1 MRPLFFREVFV
12 SVREKILLL
21 EQSMLQEV
29 IGQESIIRSVIV
41 CLLCDANV
49 LLEGMP
55 GLAKTRSVK
64 SLAKYLDAKF
74 QRIQFTPDLLPTDIT
89 GSDIYVADSQLP
101 EDAFQF
107 RQGPIFGNIVLV
119 DEINRAP
126 PKVQSALLEAME
138 ERQVTVSGKSHRLDK
153 LFMTL
158 ATQNPVEQEGTY
170 NLPEAQ
176 LDRFLMKILV
186 QYPKKENEKDIMRLV
201 RRERTRKYSQLVYS
215 EQDSFKT
222 SPSSVQL
229 SQDVIFSAWGEISDV
244 HVSDAIEDY
253 VVSIIDATRNP
264 TEYDVE
270 LAEWIV
276 EGASP
281 RATLALD
288 VASRAHAW
296 LEGRDYVTPMDVHA
310 IIYNVLRHRLVLS
323 FQAVSADVTSDIVIS
338 KLLSTV
344 VVG

>member
-1 MRPLFFREVFV
+1 
-12 SVREKILLL
+12 
-21 EQSMLQEV
+21 MLQEV

-64 SLAKYLDAKF
+64 SLVKYLDAKF

-89 GSDIYVADSQLP
+89 GSDIYVADSQRP

-222 SPSSVQL
+222 SPSSAQL

>member
-1 MRPLFFREVFV
+1 M

-64 SLAKYLDAKF
+64 SLVKYLDAKF

-89 GSDIYVADSQLP
+89 GSDIYVADSQRP

-222 SPSSVQL
+222 SPSSAQL